1 MGGRRASS
9 IREIVGS
16 GSRLAP
22 LSQKLG
28 KALTAED
35 PDQVASAAA
44 NLLATGPKS
53 TDIFFYAA
61 QLTDF
66 IKRTVASGKDLS
78 YEEREA
84 LARKEWSKIKEREN
98 LPDDAI
104 ITNVIIPA
112 AARAIARQKK

>member
-9 IREIVGS
+9 ISEIVGS

-22 LSQKLG
+22 LSQRLG
-28 KALTAED
+28 RALTAED
-35 PDQVASAAA
+35 PRQVAAATA

-53 TDIFFYAA
+53 TDILYYAS
-61 QLTDF
+61 QLIDF
-66 IKRTVASGKDLS
+66 IRRMVERGKDLP

-84 LARKEWSKIKEREN
+84 LAREAWSKVKAREG

-104 ITNVIIPA
+104 TTQAIVSA
-112 AARAIARQKK
+112 AARAIGRQKQ